1 MKQDSI
7 DDMQSRAGAITR
19 PRSDRSALATAEI
32 AARIHDVAP
41 ELRARSAEYE
51 ALRRIPVDVIETL
64 RSIGVFRMYAP
75 RKFGGLELD
84 LPLGLDILSI
94 LSRIDGSLGWTAMIG
109 GGSAIV
115 LPSLP
120 RQTLE
125 RVYASSPDIICG
137 GSAQPAGTA
146 EAVSGGFRVNGR
158 WPFASGCQHA
168 DWLFALCVMTRDGKP
183 LPGLLGAGGPPLVRA
198 VALPASEFIIEDTW
212 FAAGLKGTGSHHIVL
227 KDKQVAADH
236 FCDFPDSIA
245 CLDGPLYQSILQM
258 LPLFHCAFS
267 VGVARGALDDL
278 LAMAASGRQQQRAMT
293 SMRDSETFQYELGR
307 VATDIAASEFALQGG
322 AAKLWAHAVAGTL
335 RTDVLLAESTALG
348 GWLAGSCSRAAD
360 ICFTLGGGSAVYDSS
375 PLQRRMRDLHA
386 AAQHAT
392 IHQRHFT
399 RAGQALLAE
408 AAAPEAAGLRLKA
421 AV

>member
-1 MKQDSI
+1 
-7 DDMQSRAGAITR
+7 
-19 PRSDRSALATAEI
+19 LAAAEI

-41 ELRARSAEYE
+41 TLSARSAEYE
-51 ALRRIPVDVIETL
+51 AIRRIPIDVIETL
-64 RSIGVFRMYAP
+64 RSIGIFRMYAP

-84 LPLGLDILSI
+84 LPLGLDIMAI

-109 GGSAIV
+109 SGSAIV

-120 RQTLE
+120 LPTLE
-125 RVYASSPDIICG
+125 RVYASGPDVICG

-146 EAVSGGFRVNGR
+146 EAVPGGFRVNGR

-168 DWLFALCVMTRDGKP
+168 DWLFALCVMTRDGEP
-183 LPGLLGAGGPPLVRA
+183 LPGPMGAGGPPLLRA
-198 VALPASEFIIEDTW
+198 VALPASEFVIEDTW
-212 FAAGLKGTGSHHIVL
+212 FATGLRGTGSHHITL
-227 KDKQVAADH
+227 KDKQVAPNQ

-258 LPLFHCAFS
+258 LPQFHCAFS

-278 LAMAASGRQQQRAMT
+278 LAMAASGRRQQRMMT

-307 VATDIAASEFALQGG
+307 VATDIAAAEFALQGG
-322 AAKLWAHAVAGTL
+322 AAELWAHAVAGTL
-335 RTDVLLAESTALG
+335 RTDARLAESTALG

-399 RAGQALLAE
+399 RAGQTLLAE
-408 AAAPEAAGLRLKA
+408 AVTPETSDLRLKA
-421 AV
+421 AI